1 MKVLAPVVHV
11 LFHIG
16 YLGPFLMGI
25 LDSSFLVLPFG
36 NDFLVIALVVRHPGD
51 VPWYVV
57 SAAAGSTG
65 GAFLLASVSKKL
77 GEQGIR
83 KIFGR
88 SRYDKLKK
96 RVGSRSGFAVAL
108 AGLAPPPFPFT
119 VVIAGVAAVGY
130 PRWKIMVTNFFSRGI
145 RFTILSMLALKFGRD
160 IVYIAR
166 SRPFEISM
174 AVFILVCFAASGFSV
189 AHWLRHSKSGSAAAE
204 NAG

>member
-130 PRWKIMVTNFFSRGI
+130 PRWKIMVTNFFSRGS
-145 RFTILSMLALKFGRD
+145 RF
-160 IVYIAR
+160 
-166 SRPFEISM
+166 
-174 AVFILVCFAASGFSV
+174 
-189 AHWLRHSKSGSAAAE
+189 
-204 NAG
+204 